1 MSFGE
6 KMLYK
11 LNLQLQMRQIYLT
24 ACMVTDHTLL
34 LHQPIETSKTFSTAM
49 GKTDHTHSNST

>member
-24 ACMVTDHTLL
+24 ACMVTDHALL
-34 LHQPIETSKTFSTAM
+34 LHQPLKTSKRWSIAM